1 MIALEFYLLLR
12 QLEPTVNISPT
23 IVLAKHFTN
32 QPEQEQFLPGY
43 ENKQTWLRVRFY
55 RRMKIKK
62 AVSLIY
68 RNFFFFFFFFF
79 DKMDL
84 RFFLFSYD
92 DM

>member
-1 MIALEFYLLLR
+1 MIALEFYLLMR
-12 QLEPTVNISPT
+12 QLEPTVKISPT
-23 IVLAKHFTN
+23 IVLGKHFTN

-62 AVSLIY
+62 AVSPIY
-68 RNFFFFFFFFF
+68 RFFFF
-79 DKMDL
+79 DKMDS

>member
-23 IVLAKHFTN
+23 IVLGKHFTN

-68 RNFFFFFFFFF
+68 RNFFFFFF

>member
-23 IVLAKHFTN
+23 IVLGKHFTN
-32 QPEQEQFLPGY
+32 QPEQEQLLPGY

-68 RNFFFFFFFFF
+68 RNFFFFFFF

>member
-23 IVLAKHFTN
+23 IVLGKHFTN
-32 QPEQEQFLPGY
+32 QPEQEQLLPGY

-68 RNFFFFFFFFF
+68 RNFFFFFF

>member
-23 IVLAKHFTN
+23 IVLGKHFTN

-68 RNFFFFFFFFF
+68 RIFFFFFFFF

>member
-23 IVLAKHFTN
+23 IVLGKHFTN

-68 RNFFFFFFFFF
+68 RNFFFFF

-92 DM
+92 DMWEPW